1 MKKLF
6 LLFALAG
13 VMVACDDKKK
23 DDNKADK
30 QIESNA
36 PISKPDVKVEP
47 VVEGVPQTA
56 TEVVEQKSAVDYLEA
71 QIKVMEAD
79 DVEGYVAIAEEMYT
93 WQNGLSSDELA
104 AQKREAEKWFETNR
118 SKYISVSQQFTMKNE
133 AALAKALQNSNLP
146 L

>member
-13 VMVACDDKKK
+13 VMVACGDKKK
-23 DDNKADK
+23 DDNNSDK
-30 QIESNA
+30 Q
-36 PISKPDVKVEP
+36 
-47 VVEGVPQTA
+47 T

-79 DVEGYVAIAEEMYT
+79 DVEGFVAIAEEMYA
-93 WQNGLSSDELA
+93 WQNSLSSDELA
-104 AQKREAEKWFETNR
+104 AQKREAEKWFETNQ

>member
-1 MKKLF
+1 MKKLL

-30 QIESNA
+30 Q
-36 PISKPDVKVEP
+36 
-47 VVEGVPQTA
+47 T
-56 TEVVEQKSAVDYLEA
+56 TEVVENKSAVNYLEA

-79 DVEGYVAIAEEMYT
+79 DVEGFVAIAEEMYA
-93 WQNGLSSDELA
+93 WQKSLSSDELA
-104 AQKREAEKWFETNR
+104 AQTRESEKWFETNQ
-118 SKYISVSQQFTMKNE
+118 SKYLSVYQQFFMKNE
-133 AALAKALQNSNLP
+133 AALLKALQNSNLP

>member
-23 DDNKADK
+23 DDNNSDK
-30 QIESNA
+30 Q
-36 PISKPDVKVEP
+36 
-47 VVEGVPQTA
+47 T

-79 DVEGYVAIAEEMYT
+79 DVEGFVAIAEEMYA
-93 WQNGLSSDELA
+93 WQNSLSSDELA
-104 AQKREAEKWFETNR
+104 AQKREAEKWFETNEL
-118 SKYISVSQQFTMKNE
+118 KYLSVYQQFAMKNE
-133 AALAKALQNSNLP
+133 AALIKALQNSSLP

>member
-13 VMVACDDKKK
+13 VMVACGDKKK
-23 DDNKADK
+23 EDNKAD
-30 QIESNA
+30 
-36 PISKPDVKVEP
+36 
-47 VVEGVPQTA
+47 
-56 TEVVEQKSAVDYLEA
+56 KSAVDYLEA

-79 DVEGYVAIAEEMYT
+79 DVEGYVAIAEEMYA

-104 AQKREAEKWFETNR
+104 AQQREAEKWFETNE
-118 SKYISVSQQFTMKNE
+118 SKYLSVYQQFAMKNE
-133 AALAKALQNSNLP
+133 AALIKALQNSNLP

>member
-1 MKKLF
+1 M
-6 LLFALAG
+6 LFALAG

>member
-23 DDNKADK
+23 DDNNSDK

-79 DVEGYVAIAEEMYT
+79 DVEGFVAIAEEMYA
-93 WQNGLSSDELA
+93 WQNSLSSDELA
-104 AQKREAEKWFETNR
+104 AQQRESEKWFETNE
-118 SKYISVSQQFTMKNE
+118 SKYLSVYQQFAMKNE
-133 AALAKALQNSNLP
+133 AALIKALQNSSLP